1 MQWRSLRIT
10 EAVKAIS
17 GPRLSIVG
25 EMLAARPQGPAP
37 DGAGPC

>member
-17 GPRLSIVG
+17 GLRLSIV
-25 EMLAARPQGPAP
+25 ER
-37 DGAGPC
+37 C